1 MLHNRRSQDT
11 ADDEMEV
18 KSWEDTHLEASTE
31 KSPPKTFL
39 LQLSSLIDDL
49 LGQITQLKEDNKT
62 LQAALKQSQEDTT
75 LKDRLNDLERK
86 LANLEKQQNQ
96 DAQLLKNVVHMDAL
110 RGLVFWQSLG
120 TAITGIDCMAAYAKA
135 TDTRV
140 SPHETTTRD
149 TGGGRTE
156 RKLVERLPEEYIRCP
171 DPDLLSTLRKLGFVA
186 SGYDNVLE
194 RIDRLEEL
202 MALKLTRDD
211 LEALGFS
218 PALLKRID
226 DLEAMS
232 KELQKER
239 EKLSTNSKQMP
250 VPMKTEASLPLI
262 AHVVPSD
269 KRPPREYRKNEDL
282 NDNIVNN
289 KPIEKQ
295 IPAASGAD
303 SVLFAEGGFQE
314 NKKLIKNLQENLNT
328 LREQI
333 ARIAG
338 LTSDL
343 QTETKEIRVDC
354 KNKKLIKNLQEN
366 LNTLREQ
373 IARIAGLTSDL
384 QTETK
389 EIRVDCKDL
398 HQLIKDLDTR
408 KADYDYVD
416 AQLLK

>member
-1 MLHNRRSQDT
+1 
-11 ADDEMEV
+11 
-18 KSWEDTHLEASTE
+18 
-31 KSPPKTFL
+31 
-39 LQLSSLIDDL
+39 LSSLIDDL
-49 LGQITQLKEDNKT
+49 LGQITQLKEDNKA
-62 LQAALKQSQEDTT
+62 LQVALKQSQEDTT

-86 LANLEKQQNQ
+86 LADLEKQQNQ

-120 TAITGIDCMAAYAKA
+120 TAITGIDCMTAYAKA
-135 TDTRV
+135 TDSRV
-140 SPHETTTRD
+140 SPHETTTWD
-149 TGGGRTE
+149 TGSGRTE
-156 RKLVERLPEEYIRCP
+156 RKLVEKLPEEYIRCP

-226 DLEAMS
+226 DLEAIS

-239 EKLSTNSKQMP
+239 EKLSTNSKQML
-250 VPMKTEASLPLI
+250 VPMKTEAALPSI

-269 KRPPREYRKNEDL
+269 KRPPREYRENEEL
-282 NDNIVNN
+282 NGNIVNN
-289 KPIEKQ
+289 PNEKQ

-303 SVLFAEGGFQE
+303 SVLFAEGGHQE
-314 NKKLIKNLQENLNT
+314 
-328 LREQI
+328 
-333 ARIAG
+333 
-338 LTSDL
+338 
-343 QTETKEIRVDC
+343 
-354 KNKKLIKNLQEN
+354 NKKLIKNLQEN

-416 AQLLK
+416 AQMLKVSGRELQFSIALSHNLRCS

>member
-1 MLHNRRSQDT
+1 
-11 ADDEMEV
+11 
-18 KSWEDTHLEASTE
+18 
-31 KSPPKTFL
+31 
-39 LQLSSLIDDL
+39 
-49 LGQITQLKEDNKT
+49 
-62 LQAALKQSQEDTT
+62 SQEDTT

-86 LANLEKQQNQ
+86 LANLEKQQ
-96 DAQLLKNVVHMDAL
+96 
-110 RGLVFWQSLG
+110 
-120 TAITGIDCMAAYAKA
+120 
-135 TDTRV
+135 
-140 SPHETTTRD
+140 
-149 TGGGRTE
+149 
-156 RKLVERLPEEYIRCP
+156 IRCP

-303 SVLFAEGGFQE
+303 SVLFAEGGLQE

-354 KNKKLIKNLQEN
+354 K
-366 LNTLREQ
+366 LR
-373 IARIAGLTSDL
+373 ARQSVAHTKRGLTSW
-384 QTETK
+384 
-389 EIRVDCKDL
+389 VDKAARICSSDSQDL

-416 AQLLK
+416 AQLLKVSGRFQYYSIIRNPSPSSTLLVIKADIIQCIFCEEFY